1 MLVYT
6 VKGDD
11 IEIWNDFWK
20 IKDDRILQ
28 PILMIDFT
36 KFDYRVGVLHPH

>member
-11 IEIWNDFWK
+11 IEIWNDFWE
-20 IKDDRILQ
+20 IKDDRMLQ
-28 PILMIDFT
+28 SILMIDFT
-36 KFDYRVGVLHPH
+36 KFDYRDGVHE